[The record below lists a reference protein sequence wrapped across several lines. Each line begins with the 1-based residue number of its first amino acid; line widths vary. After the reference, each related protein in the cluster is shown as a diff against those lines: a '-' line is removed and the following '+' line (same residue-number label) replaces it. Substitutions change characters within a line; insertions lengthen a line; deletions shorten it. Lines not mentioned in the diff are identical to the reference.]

1 MYTPQHFKEE
11 RLDVLHAAIA
21 RIGLGTLVIHGEK
34 GLEASQ
40 IPMTLDEDAGRG
52 PGTLIGHVARA
63 NPLWK
68 HARGEALAVF
78 LGPHAYVSPS
88 WYPSKRE
95 TGKVVPTWNYL
106 SVHAHGRI
114 EFFEDP
120 VKLRGHLEKLTVAQ
134 ESARALPWNV
144 GDAPDV
150 YIGQLLRAIVG
161 FTFTIDRLEGQWKMS
176 QNKADAERNGLKAG
190 LTETGALD
198 VVDLMK

>member
-1 MYTPQHFKEE
+1 MYTPNYFKET

-21 RIGLGTLVIHGEK
+21 KIGLSTLVIHGEA

-40 IPMTLDEDAGRG
+40 IPMVLNSAATSL
-52 PGTLIGHVARA
+52 GTLNGHVARV

-106 SVHAHGRI
+106 SVHAHGQI
-114 EFFEDP
+114 EFFDEP
-120 VKLRGHLEKLTVAQ
+120 KRLRAHLEQLTNAQ
-134 ESARALPWNV
+134 EKPRALPWKV
-144 GDAPDV
+144 DDAPQP
-150 YIGQLLRAIVG
+150 YIQQMLRAIVG
-161 FTFTIDRLEGQWKMS
+161 FTLTIDRLEGQWKMS
-176 QNKADAERNGLKAG
+176 QNKTESERDGVKAG
-190 LTETGALD
+190 LAETGALD
-198 VVDLMK
+198 VLDLMK

>member
-1 MYTPQHFKEE
+1 MYTPNHFKEE

-21 RIGLGTLVIHGEK
+21 RIGLGTLVIHGEA

-40 IPMTLDEDAGRG
+40 IPMVLGDAA
-52 PGTLIGHVARA
+52 PFGTLNGHVARA

-68 HARGEALAVF
+68 HATGEALVVF

-114 EFFEDP
+114 EFFDQPERL
-120 VKLRGHLEKLTVAQ
+120 LRHLEKLTASQ
-134 ESARALPWNV
+134 EGARELPWTV
-144 GDAPDV
+144 GDAPDA
-150 YIGQLLRAIVG
+150 YIQQLLRAIVG
-161 FTFTIDRLEGQWKMS
+161 FTITIDRLEGQWKMS
-176 QNKADAERNGLKAG
+176 QNKSGSERDGVKTGMAES
-190 LTETGALD
+190 GALD
-198 VVDLMK
+198 VLDLMK